1 MMHGQTKIKYNTQ
14 FTISITSTCFGTGLP
29 SSGNL
34 RTQRITNPINTW
46 SGVLY
51 LWSFVFADS
60 LKMALRCRNM

>member
-1 MMHGQTKIKYNTQ
+1 M
-14 FTISITSTCFGTGLP
+14 ISITSTYYGIRLP
-29 SSGNL
+29 SAGNL

-60 LKMALRCRNM
+60 LKMAFRCRNM